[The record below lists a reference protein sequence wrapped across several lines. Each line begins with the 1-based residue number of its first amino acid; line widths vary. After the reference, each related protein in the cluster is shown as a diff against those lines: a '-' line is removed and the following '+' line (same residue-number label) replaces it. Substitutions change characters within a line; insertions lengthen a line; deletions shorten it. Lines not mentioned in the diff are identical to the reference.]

1 MQISLV
7 QNKIYEIRGQK
18 VMVDNDLA
26 ELYGVSTKVFNQAG
40 KRNQARFPADFM
52 FRLTT
57 DEYAILRSQFVT
69 SKRGGRRYLP
79 YAFTEQGVA
88 MLSGVINSERAIET
102 NIVIM
107 RTFVLL
113 RQYSFSY
120 RELQEKLLEM
130 EKKYNKNFNEVFQA
144 IKLLFEQKT
153 LVQKESKRETIGF
166 KTKPGNHNHQ

>member
-1 MQISLV
+1 
-7 QNKIYEIRGQK
+7 
-18 VMVDNDLA
+18 
-26 ELYGVSTKVFNQAG
+26 
-40 KRNQARFPADFM
+40 
-52 FRLTT
+52 
-57 DEYAILRSQFVT
+57 
-69 SKRGGRRYLP
+69 
-79 YAFTEQGVA
+79 

-144 IKLLFEQKT
+144 INLLFEQKT

>member
-1 MQISLV
+1 
-7 QNKIYEIRGQK
+7 
-18 VMVDNDLA
+18 
-26 ELYGVSTKVFNQAG
+26 
-40 KRNQARFPADFM
+40 M

-166 KTKPGNHNHQ
+166 KTNQGITIINNEYINHQVLLRRLRRQRSTNRRWHRQIG